1 MIKATVNY
9 KEHWSK
15 DGTHYNQTINITETN
30 YKEIIKKLNR
40 SKQGG
45 YLHKDIRISWR
56 IAFLNLTQ
64 RDFFAKY
71 LDTRKLLNRNTC
83 IYIKLEHKYKT

>member
-9 KEHWSK
+9 KEHWDK
-15 DGTHYNQTINITETN
+15 DGTHYDQTINITEAN

-45 YLHKDIRISWR
+45 YLHEDIRISWR
-56 IAFLNLTQ
+56 IAFLNLTPTTAAPVK
-64 RDFFAKY
+64 DDKS
-71 LDTRKLLNRNTC
+71 TLLNALPRVVP
-83 IYIKLEHKYKT
+83 YPG